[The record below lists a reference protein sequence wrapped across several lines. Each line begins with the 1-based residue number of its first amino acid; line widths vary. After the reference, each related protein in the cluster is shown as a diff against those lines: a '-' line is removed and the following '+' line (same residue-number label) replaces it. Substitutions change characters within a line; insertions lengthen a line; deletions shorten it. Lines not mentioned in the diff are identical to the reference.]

1 MGLALFAVELLQ
13 NEIADGIDVGADAF
27 RVANAVL
34 GSQCA
39 EYADKGFL
47 LNIVDNVGGEIAR
60 AQLDTQKLAE
70 IADKVA
76 FRLGM
81 AIAETLNIVGIE

>member
-27 RVANAVL
+27 RVSNAVF
-34 GSQCA
+34 GSESA
-39 EYADKGFL
+39 EDTNEGLL

-81 AIAETLNIVGIE
+81 AIAETLHIVGIE